1 VLVSCLLRLDV
12 AQKEHKNIAE
22 EKQKIE
28 RILKEEMNTAKVW
41 YFAVKNLL
49 F

>member
-1 VLVSCLLRLDV
+1 M

-28 RILKEEMNTAKVW
+28 RILKEEMNTAKVS
-41 YFAVKNLL
+41 YFAFKNLFFDVL
-49 F
+49 